1 MCARARARVTA
12 QLQSSPVNTSSS
24 FSRSFPALA
33 GSSKL
38 WALGLTF
45 YSQIL
50 GLLLNCCVTQDMLLN
65 CSEVPFSHLENGNDR
80 YLVGL

>member
-1 MCARARARVTA
+1 MCVCATA
-12 QLQSSPVNTSSS
+12 QLQLSAVNTSPS
-24 FSRSFPALA
+24 FSRSLPALV

-38 WALGLTF
+38 WALGLTD

-65 CSEVPFSHLENGNDR
+65 CSEVQFSHLENGNDR

>member
-1 MCARARARVTA
+1 MCSCMRACATA
-12 QLQSSPVNTSSS
+12 QLHLSPVNTSSS
-24 FSRSFPALA
+24 FSCSFPALV

-38 WALGLTF
+38 WALGLTD

-65 CSEVPFSHLENGNDR
+65 CSEVQFSHLENGNDR